1 MKPWLWGVLEAQAW
15 KETKCCQFAT
25 VAIFPWFDSFY
36 LTRSPR
42 HSCVGAPVIFQTFG
56 VDIAIIALR
65 CWLALWSLLVRF
77 VCPVKDELWCEFD
90 SGVPEQKEGP
100 VIWPIFLPSSNVAP
114 LPNKWQP
121 LSLGTSFAQKEKK
134 LHSGWDSHRAWQ
146 ASTEVSTGQ
155 RAPRKLSSGTYFT
168 FPLMQFCCPAFL

>member
-1 MKPWLWGVLEAQAW
+1 M
-15 KETKCCQFAT
+15 
-25 VAIFPWFDSFY
+25 
-36 LTRSPR
+36 
-42 HSCVGAPVIFQTFG
+42 
-56 VDIAIIALR
+56 
-65 CWLALWSLLVRF
+65 
-77 VCPVKDELWCEFD
+77 WCEFD

-100 VIWPIFLPSSNVAP
+100 VIWPIFLPSLNVAP

-168 FPLMQFCCPAFL
+168 FPLMQLSCPAFLQKEMKSRYFKALDEYILDYIIFLMIIFDRSKWSEWLGSLGWSGWSGTDGHGGELCRSLNNWSLSKAVWCAVM